1 MCATWM
7 CEPSSREAVKTPRMS
22 TLSKADI
29 IAALTSLDEELKRR
43 HVTGE
48 LCVFGGAVM
57 VLVFDARESTRDVDA
72 IFVPKTALREAAA
85 AVAEARALPE
95 SWLNDGVK
103 GFVSEDGMPQFRNL
117 RLVRPTT
124 EYLLAM
130 KCLAARAGGLDDRG
144 DRDDVLT
151 LCRHLHLNDA
161 AEVLAIVAKYYPDS
175 AVPVKTR
182 YFVTELMEEL
192 QKPA

>member
-1 MCATWM
+1 
-7 CEPSSREAVKTPRMS
+7 MS

-29 IAALTSLDEELKRR
+29 IAALSSLDEELKQRS
-43 HVTGE
+43 VTGE

-85 AVAEARALPE
+85 AVAEARDLPE

-103 GFVSEDGMPQFRNL
+103 GFVSEEGEVTEEGMPQFRNL

-130 KCLAARAGGLDDRG
+130 KCLAARAGGLEDHG

-151 LCRHLHLNDA
+151 LCRHLRLSDA
-161 AEVLAIVAKYYPDS
+161 AEVLAIVARYYPETS
-175 AVPVKTR
+175 VPAKTR
-182 YFVTELMEEL
+182 YFVAELMEEL
-192 QKPA
+192 RKSA